1 VKLALGSL
9 ARILHI
15 KIVIGPTGKIY
26 MKKAIIVIV
35 VLCLVMAAGAYF
47 VFYPPFAKKLVAEQ
61 MLPTETLATIRVE
74 HFKQSIDKFRSSRLG
89 TAIAGID
96 TRYVLTA
103 LEAPATAIQEAEEFI
118 MQVNDTLDSPWFDA
132 LFGQQVTLALLPTTI
147 HDFNNPSPEELSQA
161 LVIVLRPKHP
171 AKLLDWLKQMI
182 TRDIEVT
189 SENYNQWEINS
200 FEVEAGVKVHY
211 AVTDGLVVLALHR
224 RPIVR
229 CLETLKEPAVS
240 LAQNPDYL
248 AVESEFKDKSE
259 LKVYGFLN
267 LQEAYRLGSDIVS
280 KNIDDRPEYKLIEDQ
295 ISKMGGFYAAGYAAY
310 DDGSPLLQKKM
321 VFMVDRAALEAQY
334 SRALDI
340 EPETGAMLT
349 MLPKSTL
356 GFTWQNTLDLKLYY
370 DSLIESEDLKPE
382 DIASANAVVQGSF
395 GVSIEDLVNSFGPQ
409 WGLALQSIK
418 TGGFFP
424 IPELG
429 IFIQSSNPDLADQI
443 IRQAAGKSDMPFLQE
458 NYGSHEITYLQLPF
472 GSDLSPGYTY
482 INGYCILAVNTKI
495 IKSYIDT
502 IDSGQ
507 NVTQSD
513 SFKAIDKGL
522 TAKNNQLAYIKF
534 DRLMDT
540 VPEIMRWG
548 SSMASMAKPDNAGQF
563 ALVAEQVVNPLVDGL
578 KMFKTVGLRSFIAET
593 KIESQIYTEVEN
605 VKSN

>member
-1 VKLALGSL
+1 
-9 ARILHI
+9 
-15 KIVIGPTGKIY
+15 
-26 MKKAIIVIV
+26 MKKAFIVFV
-35 VLCLVMAAGAYF
+35 VLCLVMAVGAYF
-47 VFYPPFAKKLVAEQ
+47 VLYQPFAKKLAAEQ

-96 TRYVLTA
+96 IRYVLTA
-103 LEAPATAIQEAEEFI
+103 LEAPAASIQEAEELI

-182 TRDIEVT
+182 TRDIEIT

-211 AVTDGLVVLALHR
+211 TMTDGLVVLALHR
-224 RPIVR
+224 RPVVR
-229 CLETLKEPAVS
+229 CLDTLKEPAAS
-240 LAQNPDYL
+240 LAKNPDYR
-248 AVESEFKDKSE
+248 AVEREFKDKSD
-259 LKVYGFLN
+259 LKVYCFLN
-267 LQEAYRLGSDIVS
+267 LQEVYRLGSDIVS
-280 KNIDDRPEYKLIEDQ
+280 KNIDDRPEYKLIEER
-295 ISKMGGFYAAGYAAY
+295 ISQMGGFYAAGYAAY
-310 DDGSPLLQKKM
+310 DDGSTLLQKKI
-321 VFMVDRAALEAQY
+321 VFMVDRAALEPQFA
-334 SRALDI
+334 RALDI
-340 EPETGAMLT
+340 KPETGAMLT
-349 MLPKSTL
+349 MLPESTL

-382 DIASANAVVQGSF
+382 DIASVNAFLQGNF
-395 GVSIEDLVNSFGPQ
+395 GVSVEDLINSFGPQ

-429 IFIQSSNPDLADQI
+429 IFIQSSHPDLAEQI
-443 IRQAAGKSDMPFLQE
+443 IRQAAGKSDMPILTE
-458 NYGSHEITYLQLPF
+458 NYGSHEISYLQLPF
-472 GSDLSPGYTY
+472 GSDLSPGYIY

-507 NVTQSD
+507 DVTKSD
-513 SFKAIDKGL
+513 SFKAVDKGL

-548 SSMASMAKPDNAGQF
+548 SSMASMAKPDNAGQI

-578 KMFKTVGLRSFIAET
+578 KMFKTVGLRSFFAET
-593 KIESQIYTEVEN
+593 KIESQIYTEVDN